1 MPGCVRFRGRILI
14 PFDPRAGHGGPGGDS
29 LCGHRQAA
37 LPGGHGQAKRKR
49 PYSSPASH
57 TQLSGTNVQVTREPT
72 FPSGIN
78 VSKRP
83 ELLLLPSAQYG
94 FRPLE
99 LN

>member
-1 MPGCVRFRGRILI
+1 MRPPASCSSRWA
-14 PFDPRAGHGGPGGDS
+14 RAGEAEKTLS
-29 LCGHRQAA
+29 F
-37 LPGGHGQAKRKR
+37 
-49 PYSSPASH
+49 PASH

-83 ELLLLPSAQYG
+83 ELLLLPFTQYD